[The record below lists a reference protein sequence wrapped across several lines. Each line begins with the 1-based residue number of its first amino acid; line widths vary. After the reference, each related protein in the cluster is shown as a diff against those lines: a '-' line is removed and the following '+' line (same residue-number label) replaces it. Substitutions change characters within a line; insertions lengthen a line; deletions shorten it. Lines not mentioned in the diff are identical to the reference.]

1 MFPFNKFLFLEA
13 RKIEYEMKKTR
24 WFDEVYEKMKDLE
37 KEEKRGRKFEV

>member
-1 MFPFNKFLFLEA
+1 VFPFNKFLFQEA
-13 RKIEYEMKKTR
+13 RKIGYEMKKTR